1 MSNIKSLR
9 LQAGM
14 TQEELATKIGVTQ
27 GAVWQWENSDV
38 MPRTDK
44 LLALA
49 AALHCTVNELL
60 APPETKTDAM

>member
-14 TQEELATKIGVTQ
+14 TQEELAAKIGVTQ

-44 LLALA
+44 LLSLA
-49 AALHCTVNELL
+49 TVLHCTVDDLL
-60 APPETKTDAM
+60 VPPETKTDAM